1 MSVKHASHTLATR
14 LIDLVVRVFFSHAGF
29 LDLGVWTRVMRVN
42 NVGQWLD
49 GVDMHAVGRKAWSG
63 GYDNAR
69 MFVVGDKHPL
79 QPYVTFLFCSTITVH
94 G

>member
-14 LIDLVVRVFFSHAGF
+14 LIDLVVRACVLFSCWFFGPWGM
-29 LDLGVWTRVMRVN
+29 DRVN